1 MMQHSRDKTPL
12 SPIADLQERHSDEIR
27 WFGDFLD
34 RHPGLHDD
42 RSAFSATLQRAVGL
56 GVSVEELR
64 RVFEIDRS
72 TAWRWIE
79 GPSTPGGFL
88 RKQVIGWIRD
98 QLPQLTK
105 EGGGRRVSRRS
116 AMGKASPAEPP
127 ADRPWIDA
135 APKAV
140 RRVLEFGG
148 ISDVYPPGV
157 MILVEA
163 KVFVDGP
170 PHERR
175 LSFMGRDY
183 VLDDTG
189 ERKRELVGCRPLDA
203 LAWIQ
208 AGYDRNSS

>member
-1 MMQHSRDKTPL
+1 
-12 SPIADLQERHSDEIR
+12 
-27 WFGDFLD
+27 
-34 RHPGLHDD
+34 
-42 RSAFSATLQRAVGL
+42 
-56 GVSVEELR
+56 
-64 RVFEIDRS
+64 
-72 TAWRWIE
+72 
-79 GPSTPGGFL
+79 
-88 RKQVIGWIRD
+88 
-98 QLPQLTK
+98 
-105 EGGGRRVSRRS
+105 
-116 AMGKASPAEPP
+116 
-127 ADRPWIDA
+127 
-135 APKAV
+135 
-140 RRVLEFGG
+140 
-148 ISDVYPPGV
+148 